1 MKLHLVPARQ
11 GTQWLRMGVRTF
23 FRQPLALS
31 GLFFM
36 FLALASILSLI
47 PVIGNLIALV
57 LLPGFTAGFMVA
69 SRQAHEGRFPMPWEL
84 IAAFRSGKA
93 GLRSILTLG
102 VLYAAAIVLA
112 MGASALVDGGQF
124 ARIYLL
130 GGNLTLEL
138 VKDDSFLLAALL
150 ATLLYTPISLAF
162 WHAPALVHWHGVAP
176 VKSVF
181 FSFMACRRNL
191 AALFVYG
198 LAWMGLSMATGM
210 VVATVGG
217 LLGEAGILAAIM
229 MPTMMLIAAMFFTSQ
244 YFTFIDSFEIP
255 TGESP

>member
-1 MKLHLVPARQ
+1 MKLNPVPARH
-11 GTQWLRMGVRTF
+11 GTQWVRIGVRTF

-47 PVIGNLIALV
+47 PIIGNLIALV
-57 LLPGFTAGFMVA
+57 LLPGITAGFMAA
-69 SRQAHEGRFPMPWEL
+69 SREAHEGRFPMPWVL
-84 IAAFRSGKA
+84 ITPFRQGKA
-93 GLRSILTLG
+93 SLQAILTLG
-102 VLYAAAIVLA
+102 ALYAVAIVLA

-130 GGNLTLEL
+130 GGNLTTDL

-150 ATLLYTPISLAF
+150 ATALYTPISLLF

-181 FSFMACRRNL
+181 FSFMACRQNL
-191 AALFVYG
+191 GAFFMYG
-198 LAWMGLSMATGM
+198 LAWIGLSMGTGM
-210 VVATVGG
+210 VVALIGGLVGDAGTVG
-217 LLGEAGILAAIM
+217 AIM

-244 YFTFIDSFEIP
+244 YFTFVDSFDIP
-255 TGESP
+255 TGETP

>member
-11 GTQWLRMGVRTF
+11 GTQWVRMGVRTF

-69 SRQAHEGRFPMPWEL
+69 SRQANEGRFPMPWEL
-84 IAAFRSGKA
+84 FAAFRNGKA
-93 GLRSILTLG
+93 GLQAILTLG
-102 VLYAAAIVLA
+102 ALYAVAIVLA

-130 GGNLTLEL
+130 GGNLTSDL
-138 VKDDSFLLAALL
+138 VKDESFLLAALL
-150 ATLLYTPISLAF
+150 ASALYTPISLAF
-162 WHAPALVHWHGVAP
+162 WHAPALVHWHGIAP

-181 FSFMACRRNL
+181 FSLMACRRNL
-191 AALFVYG
+191 AAFIVYG
-198 LAWMGLSMATGM
+198 LAWMGLAMSTGI

-229 MPTMMLIAAMFFTSQ
+229 MPIMMLIAAMFFTSQ
-244 YFTFIDSFEIP
+244 YFTFTDSFDIP
-255 TGESP
+255 SGESP

>member
-1 MKLHLVPARQ
+1 MKLNLVPARH
-11 GTQWLRMGVRTF
+11 GTQWVRMGVRTF

-47 PVIGNLIALV
+47 PVIGNVIALV

-84 IAAFRSGKA
+84 VAAFRNGKA
-93 GLRSILTLG
+93 GLQAILTLG
-102 VLYAAAIVLA
+102 ALYAVAIVLV

-130 GGNLTLEL
+130 GGNLTLDL

-150 ATLLYTPISLAF
+150 ATALYTPVSLAF

-191 AALFVYG
+191 TAFIVYG

-210 VVATVGG
+210 LVATVGG

-244 YFTFIDSFEIP
+244 YFTFTECFDIP
-255 TGESP
+255 SGESP

>member
-1 MKLHLVPARQ
+1 MKLNLVPARQ
-11 GTQWLRMGVRTF
+11 GTQWVRMGVRTF

-69 SRQAHEGRFPMPWEL
+69 SRQANEGRFPMPWEL
-84 IAAFRSGKA
+84 FAAFRNGKA
-93 GLRSILTLG
+93 GLKAILTLG
-102 VLYAAAIVLA
+102 VLYAVAIVLA

-130 GGNLTLEL
+130 GGNLTSDL
-138 VKDDSFLLAALL
+138 VKDESFLLAALL
-150 ATLLYTPISLAF
+150 ASALYTPISLAF
-162 WHAPALVHWHGVAP
+162 WHAPALVHWHGIAP

-191 AALFVYG
+191 AAFIVYG
-198 LAWMGLSMATGM
+198 VAWMGLAMSTGI

-217 LLGEAGILAAIM
+217 LLGEAGILAAVM
-229 MPTMMLIAAMFFTSQ
+229 MPVMMLIAAMFFTSQ
-244 YFTFIDSFEIP
+244 YFTFTDSFDIP

>member
-11 GTQWLRMGVRTF
+11 GTQWLRSGVRTF

-47 PVIGNLIALV
+47 PVVGNLIALV

-69 SRQAHEGRFPMPWEL
+69 SRQADEGSFPMPWAL
-84 IAAFRSGKA
+84 IAAFRQGQAKLQA
-93 GLRSILTLG
+93 ILTLG
-102 VLYAAAIVLA
+102 ALYATAIVLA

-124 ARIYLL
+124 AHIYLL

-138 VKDDSFLLAALL
+138 VKDESFLLAALL
-150 ATLLYTPISLAF
+150 ATALYTPISLAF

-191 AALFVYG
+191 PAFIVYG
-198 LAWMGLSMATGM
+198 LSWMGLSMAGAIA
-210 VVATVGG
+210 VATVGG
-217 LLGEAGILAAIM
+217 LLGEAGVLAAIM
-229 MPTMMLIAAMFFTSQ
+229 MPTMMLVAAMFFTSQ
-244 YFTFIDSFEIP
+244 YFTFADSFEIP
-255 TGESP
+255 TGETR

>member
-1 MKLHLVPARQ
+1 MKLNLVPARR
-11 GTQWLRMGVRTF
+11 GTQWVRMGVRTF

-47 PVIGNLIALV
+47 PVIGNLMALV
-57 LLPGFTAGFMVA
+57 LLPGITAGFIAA
-69 SRQAHEGRFPMPWEL
+69 SREAHEGRFPMPWVL
-84 IAAFRSGKA
+84 IAAFRQGKSSLQA
-93 GLRSILTLG
+93 ILTLG
-102 VLYAAAIVLA
+102 AMYAVAIVLA

-124 ARIYLL
+124 ARIYLM
-130 GGNLTLEL
+130 GGNLTVEL
-138 VKDDSFLLAALL
+138 VKDDSFVMAALL
-150 ATLLYTPISLAF
+150 ATVLYTPISLLF

-191 AALFVYG
+191 AAFMVYG
-198 LAWMGLSMATGM
+198 LAWMGLTMATGM
-210 VVATVGG
+210 VVAMIGG
-217 LLGEAGILAAIM
+217 VLGDAGILGAIM

-244 YFTFIDSFEIP
+244 YFTFVDSFDIP
-255 TGESP
+255 TGEAP